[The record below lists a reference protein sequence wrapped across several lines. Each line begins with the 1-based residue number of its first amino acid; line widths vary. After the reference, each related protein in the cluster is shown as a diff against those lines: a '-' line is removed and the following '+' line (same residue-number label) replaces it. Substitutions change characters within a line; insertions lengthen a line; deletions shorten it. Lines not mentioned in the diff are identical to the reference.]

1 MTEQSGRIFDWTR
14 RVLAGLLLLVSVFL
28 TWDRTVCGDELA
40 NTGDQGAVRVCR
52 PVAISDAPV
61 VGGILLILLLLLPDL
76 SEIGIP
82 GFLSLKRQV
91 REQGV
96 EA

>member
-1 MTEQSGRIFDWTR
+1 M
-14 RVLAGLLLLVSVFL
+14 LAGLLLLVSVFL